1 MRLSNLGSCRLASL
15 SLSSLFSVV
24 GFISSL
30 GEEIEE
36 NIRSLR
42 RRREGEG
49 RDVDAGEEAADEG
62 FQEAAAGSAGG
73 RQRSAA

>member
-1 MRLSNLGSCRLASL
+1 MCPNMGSCRLLSL

-24 GFISSL
+24 SFDSSL
-30 GEEIEE
+30 EEEIEE
-36 NIRSLR
+36 KIQSL
-42 RRREGEG
+42 RRREGEE

-73 RQRSAA
+73 CQRSAA